1 MSCGCNNNG
10 YGGYGS
16 VCPDIP
22 YPSISAESVPSAI
35 NNLTYSLYGLVTKSV
50 VNGQIVW
57 TTPCD
62 GTYPNF
68 TGTINGL
75 TRNAG
80 EGLLCYILRGM
91 NTLVTAT
98 PTFTSVTAGN
108 YIANQAL
115 LLPSNIGAYSYGTLS
130 YNDTNL
136 VASYQS
142 SVNSYLQTIFQNTS
156 NGYLASTDIVISN
169 DLGTSTGYYGNI
181 GMNSSGFGSF
191 TGVGS
196 ISGTTLTITSVVSGG
211 ISVGTYIYVPS
222 TYYIVTALVT
232 GTGGVGTYTLNT
244 SGSAGAGTTI
254 TGSAY
259 QGTTPSQSNFN
270 LPNATYISSTNS
282 DLAIGTTTSN
292 AIHFLINKGSAS
304 ATIGSTQTATDAL
317 TIGTD
322 NSSTFYGN
330 VILKN
335 TLTGSNGVGVSGY
348 ILTSG
353 GTTASPSWTAPTA
366 FTAGT
371 ATNIAGGTAGSVPYQ
386 TGVGATS
393 QLSIG
398 TAGQILVVNSGAT
411 APVWGTD
418 HSGITTS
425 VSSANAGF
433 VGEVI
438 QLTLVGSGTM
448 SSGTTGTLFSSTSL
462 TAGDW
467 EIYGTA
473 SVTASG
479 LSVAGNTSILIG
491 LTSTGTTTSPVAG
504 KRFAFPIISS
514 LTATSFSFEQALPP
528 IQYLQTSANATIYL
542 QYTMPVF
549 TLGSATAN
557 ANIWARRMR

>member
-130 YNDTNL
+130 YNDTNI

-169 DLGTSTGYYGNI
+169 DLGSSTGYYGNI
-181 GMNSSGFGSF
+181 GMNSSGFGLF

-232 GTGGVGTYTLNT
+232 GTGGVGTYTINT

-254 TGSAY
+254 IGSAY

-270 LPNATYISSTNS
+270 LPNATYVSSTNS

-335 TLTGSNGVGVSGY
+335 TLTGSN
-348 ILTSG
+348 
-353 GTTASPSWTAPTA
+353 
-366 FTAGT
+366 
-371 ATNIAGGTAGSVPYQ
+371 
-386 TGVGATS
+386 
-393 QLSIG
+393 
-398 TAGQILVVNSGAT
+398 
-411 APVWGTD
+411 
-418 HSGITTS
+418 
-425 VSSANAGF
+425 
-433 VGEVI
+433 
-438 QLTLVGSGTM
+438 
-448 SSGTTGTLFSSTSL
+448 
-462 TAGDW
+462 
-467 EIYGTA
+467 
-473 SVTASG
+473 
-479 LSVAGNTSILIG
+479 
-491 LTSTGTTTSPVAG
+491 
-504 KRFAFPIISS
+504 
-514 LTATSFSFEQALPP
+514 
-528 IQYLQTSANATIYL
+528 
-542 QYTMPVF
+542 
-549 TLGSATAN
+549 
-557 ANIWARRMR
+557 

>member
-130 YNDTNL
+130 YNDTNI

-169 DLGTSTGYYGNI
+169 DLGSSTGYYGNI
-181 GMNSSGFGSF
+181 GMNSSGFGLF

-254 TGSAY
+254 IGSAY

-270 LPNATYISSTNS
+270 LPNATYVSSTNS

-335 TLTGSNGVGVSGY
+335 TLTGSNGVGNSGN

-386 TGVGATS
+386 TGAGATS

-411 APVWGTD
+411 APVWSTD

-438 QLTLVGSGTM
+438 QLTFVGSGTL
-448 SSGTTGTLFSSTSL
+448 SSGTSGTLFSSTSL

-491 LTSTGTTTSPVAG
+491 LTSSGLTTPPVAG

-514 LTATSFSFEQALPP
+514 LTTASFSFEQALPP

-542 QYTMPVF
+542 QYTMPIF
-549 TLGSATAN
+549 TAGSATAN
-557 ANIWARRMR
+557 ASIWARRMR